1 LRSAWAARLCDMS
14 VLDVVEEL
22 VSLLVEAL
30 VSPVVPAVLPLLGVP
45 LCMLELLPA
54 LDGVVLSVLLPELWA
69 TARPTPPASA
79 AATARV
85 VRVFLVAFISI
96 LLDRWNKN
104 AGGCQL
110 VSP

>member
-1 LRSAWAARLCDMS
+1 MS

-22 VSLLVEAL
+22 VSLLLDVVEEL
-30 VSPVVPAVLPLLGVP
+30 VSPVVPAVLPLLGVV
-45 LCMLELLPA
+45 LCMVLELLPA